1 MYVGPAKNSMI
12 YYWVRYFAINL
23 CNGYAFGGIPPTD
36 FVPFCT
42 HTHTH
47 TTEKI
52 FDTFA
57 SSH

>member
-1 MYVGPAKNSMI
+1 KNSMI

-47 TTEKI
+47 THTHNRENI
-52 FDTFA
+52 
-57 SSH
+57 